1 MPKRLLL
8 VEEDQG
14 QEYPRDP
21 RWEELQE
28 ILDGVLVQLIER
40 NQGERNLLEF
50 LEAQLI
56 HLTLE
61 RTRNNQSCA
70 ARQLGIPR
78 KRLERRARKYQLKQ
92 RRRQI

>member
-28 ILDGVLVQLIER
+28 ILDSVLVQLIEH

-50 LEAQLI
+50 MEARLVQLS
-56 HLTLE
+56 LAQTSN
-61 RTRNNQSCA
+61 TQSQA

-78 KRLERRARKYQLKQ
+78 KRLERRASKYRLK
-92 RRRQI
+92 